1 MKTIAFYAVICDDK
15 VIEKFPIT
23 TNIFKVIEGAKIL
36 KNQGHKVSVRKYKVE
51 INH

>member
-15 VIEKFPIT
+15 VIERFPIT

-36 KNQGHKVSVRKYKVE
+36 KNQGHKVSVRKYNYV
-51 INH
+51 IL